1 MNTSFKYYY
10 EAKIQQHGHTTM
22 DIVKV
27 WCKTT
32 ELSIDSSEFQPL
44 IRQKKPLIFTVN
56 YCINYWPTY
65 AIQIYYIR
73 DIFLKKKKF
82 YDGTKETDIID
93 TSVNTVNLLLSLK
106 KSCQR
111 WAPPPPPPPPAA
123 APPWNSA

>member
-1 MNTSFKYYY
+1 MQFR
-10 EAKIQQHGHTTM
+10 
-22 DIVKV
+22 
-27 WCKTT
+27 
-32 ELSIDSSEFQPL
+32 SIISG
-44 IRQKKPLIFTVN
+44 IF
-56 YCINYWPTY
+56 
-65 AIQIYYIR
+65 
-73 DIFLKKKKF
+73 FKKKKF